1 MLSRSKK
8 MMSVPALMLTVL
20 AVVLSACGGP
30 GATNT
35 NTGNASNGNCSNVQ
49 LTFWNALSGPDG
61 PFIQQ
66 LVTQFN
72 TAHPESKVKMSII
85 PLNNFATKL
94 DTAAASKTLPDV
106 AIINEDQ
113 IATQAFRNVISPI
126 DDVMSKIGYTQN
138 DFPDRAWSQ
147 DEVAGKRYGI
157 PLFIN
162 PMTAFYNE
170 DLLKKAGLSNP
181 PTTDADFQRAAAAM
195 NAGGKH
201 GFQITTGFPVQQIF
215 QQLLHQF
222 GGNEFNADNTQA
234 TWNSPAGVK
243 ALQWMKDAQS
253 KYSQPKLP
261 VDADVN
267 SFKTGNVGM
276 IWNGIWQNS
285 NVTGDAVEFAG
296 KAAATPQIG
305 SQPATWAGMGSLT
318 IPANKQSNTCTRS
331 AAATF
336 IKYLVDNSAKMAQG
350 GDLPAYRKARND
362 ASVQSIPLM
371 KSLSQ
376 SVENPVFPPSVPGI
390 SDSFAPL
397 SNAIGAIMAGTSQDV
412 KKSLDTSVNQ
422 ANQILK
428 QNQQKYGSAPK
439 NS

>member
-1 MLSRSKK
+1 
-8 MMSVPALMLTVL
+8 MSALMLTIL
-20 AVVLSACGGP
+20 TVVLSACGGS
-30 GATNT
+30 
-35 NTGNASNGNCSNVQ
+35 TGSTSSTGQGGSNGSCSNVQ

-61 PFIQQ
+61 PVVQQ
-66 LVTQFN
+66 LVTQYN
-72 TAHPESKVKMSII
+72 SSHPDSKVKMSII

-126 DDVMSKIGYTQN
+126 DDVMPKIGYSAN
-138 DFPDRAWSQ
+138 DFPARAWSQ

-162 PMTAFYNE
+162 PMTMYYNA
-170 DLLKKAGLSNP
+170 DLLQKAGISNP
-181 PTTDADFQRAAAAM
+181 PTNDAEFQKAAAAM
-195 NAGGKH
+195 NTGGKH

-222 GGNEFNADNTQA
+222 GGSEFNADNTQA

-243 ALQWMKDAQS
+243 ALQWMKDAQA

-267 SFKTGNVGM
+267 SFKAGNVGM
-276 IWNGIWQNS
+276 IWNGIWQDT
-285 NVTGDAVEFAG
+285 NVTGDAVEFKG
-296 KAAATPQIG
+296 QAAATPQIG

-318 IPANKQSNTCTRS
+318 IPSSNTSSCTRS

-336 IKYLVDNSAKMAQG
+336 IKYVVDNSAKMAQG
-350 GDLPAYRKARND
+350 GDMPALRKARND
-362 ASVQSIPLM
+362 ASVQNIPLM

-390 SDSFAPL
+390 SDAFTPL
-397 SNAIGAIMAGTSQDV
+397 GNAIGAIMAGTSQDV
-412 KKSLDTSVNQ
+412 QKSLDTSVNQ

-428 QNQQKYGSAPK
+428 QNQQKYGSTPK
-439 NS
+439 K

>member
-1 MLSRSKK
+1 MSFRSKK
-8 MMSVPALMLTVL
+8 IMGASALILTIL
-20 AVVLSACGGP
+20 TVVLSACGSTP
-30 GATNT
+30 SNS
-35 NTGNASNGNCSNVQ
+35 TGQSSNNGNCSNVQ

-61 PFIQQ
+61 PVLQQ
-66 LVTQFN
+66 LVSQYN
-72 TAHPESKVKMSII
+72 SAHPDSKVKMSII
-85 PLNNFATKL
+85 PLDSFATKL

-126 DDVMSKIGYTQN
+126 DDVMPTIGYSAN
-138 DFPDRAWSQ
+138 DFPARAWAQ

-162 PMTAFYNE
+162 TMTMFYNA
-170 DLLKKAGLSNP
+170 DLLKKAGINNP
-181 PTTDADFQRAAAAM
+181 PTNDAEFQRAAAAM

-222 GGNEFNADNTQA
+222 GGSEFNADNTQA
-234 TWNSPAGVK
+234 TWNSQAGVK

-267 SFKTGNVGM
+267 SFKAGNVGM
-276 IWNGIWQNS
+276 IWNGIWQDT
-285 NVTGDAVEFAG
+285 NVTGDGVEFDG
-296 KAAATPQIG
+296 QAAATPQIG
-305 SQPATWAGMGSLT
+305 TQPATWAGMGSLT
-318 IPANKQSNTCTRS
+318 IPNNKQSNACTRS

-336 IKYLVDNSAKMAQG
+336 IKYVVDNSAKMAQG

-376 SVENPVFPPSVPGI
+376 SAENPVFPPSVPGI
-390 SDSFAPL
+390 SDAFTPL
-397 SNAIGAIMAGTSQDV
+397 GNAIGAVMAGTSQDIQ
-412 KKSLDTSVNQ
+412 KTLDTSVNQ

-428 QNQQKYGSAPK
+428 QNQQKYGTTPK